1 MNPRLRLLTPA
12 LLFGYPHQTASGYA
26 HARGSRRS
34 RPRSLVFLLYTLLS
48 KQLCERWCSM
58 KSLLG
63 ALAASLLALFSSLT
77 VAQSY
82 PVKPIRLIVPFPPGG
97 ATDFL
102 ARIVGQKLSERLG
115 QSVIAENRTGGGGNI
130 GAEFVVKAPA
140 DGYTIMI
147 AGIPHAI
154 NMSLYKNL
162 TYNLATD
169 MTGISQVAT
178 FPSMIATHPSL
189 PVKSMK
195 ELIALARAN
204 PGHLNYGASVGSP
217 NHLIME
223 LVGVMSKVKMMHIGY
238 KGAGPMITDL
248 VGGHLLVSSIGFPGA
263 MPHVKSGRL
272 RPIAVT
278 SATRSTLLPDLP
290 TIAESALPGFNV
302 TSWYG
307 VFGPA
312 RLPADIVTKLN
323 AEIRA
328 LADTEDVRT
337 RLSAVGAEIETNT
350 PQDYAKMVRAEIER
364 WSHVVKVSGAQAN

>member
-1 MNPRLRLLTPA
+1 MKSVLGVVAT
-12 LLFGYPHQTASGYA
+12 
-26 HARGSRRS
+26 
-34 RPRSLVFLLYTLLS
+34 FLLAFIAS
-48 KQLCERWCSM
+48 
-58 KSLLG
+58 
-63 ALAASLLALFSSLT
+63 LAA
-77 VAQSY
+77 AQSY

-102 ARIVGQKLSERLG
+102 GRIVGQKLSERVG
-115 QSVIAENRTGGGGNI
+115 QNVIAENRTGGGGNI

-154 NMSLYKNL
+154 NMSLYKGL

-169 MTGISQVAT
+169 MTAISQVAT
-178 FPSMIATHPSL
+178 FPSMIAAHPSL
-189 PVKSMK
+189 PAKTMK

-223 LVGVMSKVKMMHIGY
+223 LIGVMSKVKMVHIGY
-238 KGAGPMITDL
+238 KGAGPMIIDL
-248 VGGHLLVSSIGFPGA
+248 VGGHLHVSSIGFPGA

-278 SATRSTLLPDLP
+278 SAARSALLPELP
-290 TIAESALPGFNV
+290 TIAESGLAGFNV

-323 AEIRA
+323 AEVRA
-328 LADTEDVRT
+328 LADIEDFKT
-337 RLSAVGAEIETNT
+337 RLSAVGAEIDINT
-350 PQDYAKMVRAEIER
+350 PQEYAKMVRSEIER
-364 WSHVVKVSGAQAN
+364 WSRVVKVSGAQAN